1 MSTKVKSLSAI
12 GAILLLALFLRTY
25 NIFSIPI
32 FADEAIYIRWSQ
44 VMRAV
49 ASLRFLPLSDGKQP
63 LFMWVTIPFLKVIS
77 DPLVAGR
84 AVSILSGLA
93 ALVGVFFLTN
103 KLFGKKPALFASLLY
118 AISPFSVFFDRMALV
133 DSMLAMFGI
142 WSLYFGVLTA
152 QTLRLDYAML
162 TGFALGGAYLT
173 KSPGIFFLALL
184 PTTILAVRWKRD
196 RNLNLAVIAPSL
208 KLFSLWFVSWTIAIG
223 MYNILRLGPEFHM
236 LALRNKDYVY
246 TIGEILKHPLDPLKP
261 HLGDIKNW
269 LWILLPA
276 TTLGAAILGIFV
288 NLKKSWRP
296 VLLLCAWILGP
307 LLVEAALAKV
317 FTARYILFTVTPMFV
332 LAGVGAAFV
341 SKKLRTIK
349 TVGGLLVMPLAINFL
364 LLTNPQ
370 KAPLPRNERAGYLEE
385 WTAGTGI
392 REIAKYIKS
401 EKQKNARQNIIV
413 GTEGFFGTL
422 PDGLQIYLSD
432 IPGVVVRG
440 VGITIT
446 EVDSSL
452 VNAKKAGDRV
462 FLVVNSTR
470 FKIENPEEKGL
481 MLVYQYPKAK
491 RPNGTQE
498 ALLLWELKVITS
510 WSGTST
516 LP

>member
-1 MSTKVKSLSAI
+1 MSTRFKFLLI
-12 GAILLLALFLRTY
+12 PGAILLIAIFLRTY

-32 FADEAIYIRWSQ
+32 FADEAIYIRWAQ

-63 LFMWVTIPFLKVIS
+63 LFMWTMIPLLKIIT
-77 DPLVAGR
+77 DPIIAGR
-84 AVSILSGLA
+84 ALSILSGLGTLA
-93 ALVGVFFLTN
+93 GVFLLTD
-103 KLFGKKPALFASLLY
+103 KLFGRKPALFAAFLY
-118 AISPFSVFFDRMALV
+118 AISPFTVFFDRMALV
-133 DSMLAMFGI
+133 DSMLAMFGV

-173 KSPGIFFLALL
+173 KSPGIFFLGLL
-184 PTTILAVRWKRD
+184 PSTILVASWNNKGRLRRLV
-196 RNLNLAVIAPSL
+196 
-208 KLFSLWFVSWTIAIG
+208 KLVGLWFVSWAIALG

-307 LLVEAALAKV
+307 LLAEAALAKV

-341 SKKLRTIK
+341 SKKLRTIE

-370 KAPLPRNERAGYLEE
+370 AAPLPRNERAGYLEE
-385 WTAGTGI
+385 WTSGTGI
-392 REIAKYIKS
+392 REIAKYVKI
-401 EKQKNARQNIIV
+401 EKDKNPSQNILV

-432 IPGVVVRG
+432 IPGIAVRG
-440 VGITIT
+440 VGVTIT

-452 VNAKKAGDRV
+452 RDAKKAGNRV

-470 FKIENPEEKGL
+470 FKVENPEDKGL
-481 MLVYQYPKAK
+481 VLVNQYPKAK
-491 RPNGTQE
+491 RADGTQE
-498 ALLLWELKVITS
+498 ALTFWEVTK
-510 WSGTST
+510 
-516 LP
+516 